1 MKAYAPGLGFYHDF
15 LPQGQG
21 FCTFFVPRGVGN
33 LPIQKNSP
41 GFGLGRGD
49 GQAWN

>member
-1 MKAYAPGLGFYHDF
+1 MKAYAPGLGFIMTFCLRGRGLLF
-15 LPQGQG
+15 L
-21 FCTFFVPRGVGN
+21 CAKGVGN
-33 LPIQKNSP
+33 LPIQKNSS